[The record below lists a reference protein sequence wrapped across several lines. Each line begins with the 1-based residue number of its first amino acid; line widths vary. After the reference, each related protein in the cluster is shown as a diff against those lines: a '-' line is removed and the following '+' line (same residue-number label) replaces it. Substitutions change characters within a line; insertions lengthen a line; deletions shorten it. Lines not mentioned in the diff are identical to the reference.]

1 MPVHDWTRV
10 SAGTFH
16 DFHSSWIVHLKE
28 ALNGGLLPDDHYAQV
43 EQRATAIIPDVLTLH
58 LGGASG
64 NGENGHANETAPRG
78 AIAVA
83 ERPPHVKM
91 QLALTDEE
99 AARLRQRV
107 VTIRHSSGH
116 QIVAML
122 EVVSPANKDRPAHVE
137 EFVEKAQGAVRQGIH
152 LMVLDLFPPG
162 RHDPEGM
169 NGAVWRRLGGEFS
182 PPPASPLSL
191 GSYVAQELPVAYVEP
206 LAVGDVL
213 IDMPLFLAPG
223 WYVNAPL
230 EPTYQAAF
238 RGVPAVWRR
247 ALEAE

>member
-28 ALNGGLLPDDHYAQV
+28 AFNDGLLPEDHYAQV

-58 LGGASG
+58 LGGPQG
-64 NGENGHANETAPRG
+64 NGESGDELGPRG

-83 ERPPHVKM
+83 EKPPQVKL
-91 QLALTDEE
+91 QLALSDEE
-99 AARLRQRV
+99 AAHLRQRV

-116 QIVAML
+116 RVVAILEIVSA
-122 EVVSPANKDRPAHVE
+122 ANKNRSAHVVD
-137 EFVEKAQGAVRQGIH
+137 FVDKAIRAVRQGVH
-152 LMVLDLFPPG
+152 LMVVDLLPPG
-162 RHDPEGM
+162 LYDPEGM
-169 NGAVWRRLGGEFS
+169 NAAVWRGLGGQFE
-182 PPPASPLSL
+182 PPAGSPLSL

-206 LAVGDVL
+206 LAVRDPL
-213 IDMPLFLAPG
+213 RDMPLFLAPG

-230 EPTYQAAF
+230 ESTYQAAF
-238 RGVPAVWRR
+238 HGVPAAWRR
-247 ALEAE
+247 ALESP